1 MNNCWLSRRTFL
13 GFALTLSSFSVSA
26 ETAKDAS
33 KKKAHVLLGVVDSV
47 DRDGY
52 ALTVNHEAVPG
63 WMNAM
68 TMRYNVAADVVNRVQ
83 PGDKIKATVYD
94 GDYNTLHEI
103 QVVGFK
109 NNESPRK

>member
-1 MNNCWLSRRTFL
+1 MNNSWLSRRTFL
-13 GFALTLSSFSVSA
+13 GFALICSSFPAFA
-26 ETAKDAS
+26 ETPKDAA
-33 KKKAHVLLGVVDSV
+33 KKKAHVLFGVVDSV

-94 GDYNTLHEI
+94 GDYNALHEV
-103 QVVGFK
+103 QVVGSK